1 MHEDILNELRT
12 PVFLINK
19 HNFIKYIN
27 LMGEEFFG
35 YSAKLIIGKSL
46 DKFIN
51 HDSSVFNLLPYPPA
65 SNMIIIS
72 SFLDFKIYL

>member
-46 DKFIN
+46 DNFIN
-51 HDSSVFNLLPYPPA
+51 NDSSVFNLL
-65 SNMIIIS
+65 
-72 SFLDFKIYL
+72 KE